1 MKTAS
6 ITLINETD
14 NTRDWL
20 ELNRTHACRG
30 HICRGVIIYLL
41 TLLDIGNLEFGKKIS
56 FTAI

>member
-20 ELNRTHACRG
+20 ELNRTETHAEDVYANLRC
-30 HICRGVIIYLL
+30 Y
-41 TLLDIGNLEFGKKIS
+41 DIFSDI
-56 FTAI
+56 T

>member
-20 ELNRTHACRG
+20 ELNRNACRG
-30 HICRGVIIYLL
+30 HLCKGVMIYLL
-41 TLLDIGNLEFGKKIS
+41 TLLDIGNLELGKKI
-56 FTAI
+56 